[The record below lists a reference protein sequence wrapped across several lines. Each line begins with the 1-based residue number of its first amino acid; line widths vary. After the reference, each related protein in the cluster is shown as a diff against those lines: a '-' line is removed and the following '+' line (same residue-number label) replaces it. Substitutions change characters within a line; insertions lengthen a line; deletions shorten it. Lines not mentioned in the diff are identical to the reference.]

1 MSREKER
8 LISGQVYSRLFYLS
22 SFLSLFF
29 VFVVFR
35 LLRPVDEKGWKTILT
50 LWALMIMTV
59 MFCTL
64 IPVCIS
70 MLDNNCVLF
79 FCTALN
85 TPLSVSRSLTSGTD
99 SLVSSR
105 VSSHALASDTG
116 SMETVIEA
124 RPVSEEE
131 ALKVPETILEAQPVV
146 EESVYNVKDTYAASQ
161 VRFSEPPTPLL
172 SQQ

>member
-1 MSREKER
+1 MS
-8 LISGQVYSRLFYLS
+8 LLF
-22 SFLSLFF
+22 
-29 VFVVFR
+29 VFR

-50 LWALMIMTV
+50 LWALMLMTV
-59 MFCTL
+59 MFCTV

-79 FCTALN
+79 FCAALN

-105 VSSHALASDTG
+105 VSSHALASDTA

-131 ALKVPETILEAQPVV
+131 VLKVPETILEAKPVV
-146 EESVYNVKDTYAASQ
+146 EESVYNVKDTYAAAQ

>member
-1 MSREKER
+1 M
-8 LISGQVYSRLFYLS
+8 L
-22 SFLSLFF
+22 
-29 VFVVFR
+29 
-35 LLRPVDEKGWKTILT
+35 
-50 LWALMIMTV
+50 MTV
-59 MFCTL
+59 MFRTV
-64 IPVCIS
+64 ITTCIS
-70 MLDNNCVLF
+70 ILGDNCVLF
-79 FCTALN
+79 FWAALN

-131 ALKVPETILEAQPVV
+131 VLKVPETILEAQPVV
-146 EESVYNVKDTYAASQ
+146 EESVYDVKDTYAAAQ

-172 SQQ
+172 SQR

>member
-1 MSREKER
+1 MKQKK
-8 LISGQVYSRLFYLS
+8 LIFNFSVNRNWLFYLS
-22 SFLSLFF
+22 RFLALFF

-35 LLRPVDEKGWKTILT
+35 LLRPIDEKGWKTILT

-146 EESVYNVKDTYAASQ
+146 EESVYNVKDTYAAAQ

>member
-1 MSREKER
+1 MTEM
-8 LISGQVYSRLFYLS
+8 
-22 SFLSLFF
+22 
-29 VFVVFR
+29 FR
-35 LLRPVDEKGWKTILT
+35 TVITI
-50 LWALMIMTV
+50 
-59 MFCTL
+59 
-64 IPVCIS
+64 CIS

-79 FCTALN
+79 FWAALN

-131 ALKVPETILEAQPVV
+131 VPETILEAQPVV
-146 EESVYNVKDTYAASQ
+146 EESVYNVKDTYAAAQ
-161 VRFSEPPTPLL
+161 VRFSEPPTPPL
-172 SQQ
+172 SQHLCLPLG